1 MRSLILS
8 CAVLLGT
15 TLPAVAQTRGSRFN
29 GIDHGQQHAFVTG
42 ADVSVRGSDA
52 TFRFT
57 TEVDGAFRFLN
68 LEPGTYTI
76 TATLSGF
83 RSAVRDVVVA
93 VGRNVDAPMEL
104 RVAPIIE
111 SVTVSAPAPILD
123 ATATGTA
130 TTFSSDELA
139 KIPTSRDPFS
149 LVRSV
154 PGVLLD
160 RVNVGGN
167 ETGQRSEER
176 RV

>member
-8 CAVLLGT
+8 CAVLLAT
-15 TLPAVAQTRGSRFN
+15 ALPAVAQTRGGSIGGVGR
-29 GIDHGQQHAFVTG
+29 DQQHAFVPG
-42 ADVSVRGSDA
+42 ADFSVQGLDA

-57 TEVDGAFRFLN
+57 TELDGAFRFLN

-104 RVAPIIE
+104 RVAPVIE

-139 KIPTSRDPFS
+139 KIPPSPDPFP
-149 LVRSV
+149 LGRSG
-154 PGVLLD
+154 PGWLPD
-160 RVNVGGN
+160 PVN
-167 ETGQRSEER
+167 R
-176 RV
+176 